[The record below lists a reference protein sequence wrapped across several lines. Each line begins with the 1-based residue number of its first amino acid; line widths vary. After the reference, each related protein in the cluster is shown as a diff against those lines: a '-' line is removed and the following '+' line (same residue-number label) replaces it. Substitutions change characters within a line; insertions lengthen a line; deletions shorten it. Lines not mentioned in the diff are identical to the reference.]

1 MEGCVNETNFVI
13 LEEGVMAMDVIGQ
26 KINEK
31 KLTDNTDAFYVA
43 DLGEVIKKH
52 HQWKMTLPRVKPFYA
67 VKCNDSKPIVW
78 TLAQLGIGFDCA
90 SKNEI
95 AMVQDI
101 GVPPERIIYAHPC
114 KESSYIKFAA
124 TNGIQMMTFDNK
136 DELFK
141 VARVHPTAIMVLR
154 IVANDAKS
162 LFPLSVKFGATLKEC
177 RQLMECAKAL
187 CVEIIGVS
195 FHVGSCCTDPQAF
208 AEVIADSR
216 TVFDI
221 GMSLGFHMNLLDIGG
236 GFPGSEDDKITFE
249 EIAAVINRAL
259 DLHFPEASGVNVIAE
274 PGRYYVT
281 SSLTVAVNI
290 IGRRIT
296 IDSTNSNDDETDTKK
311 TIMYYINDGWHGSLK
326 FEYTPLKPIAFK
338 KVSPDQQLFSTTLWG
353 PTCDGSDC
361 VIDHCELPELEIGDW
376 LLFQNRGAYTI
387 TLSNKFNGFPGPI
400 ANFVVTKEAWE
411 ILQKI
416 KKENQHPT
424 EEQVQGEL

>member
-52 HQWKMTLPRVKPFYA
+52 LQWKMTLPRVKPFYA

-141 VARVHPTAIMVLR
+141 VSRIHPTAKMVLR
-154 IVANDAKS
+154 IVANNAKS
-162 LFPLSVKFGATLKEC
+162 LFPLSMKFGATLKEC

-208 AEVIADSR
+208 AEAIADSR

-236 GFPGSEDDKITFE
+236 GFPGCEDDKITFE
-249 EIAAVINRAL
+249 EVTSVINRAL

-281 SSLTVAVNI
+281 SSLTIAVNI

-296 IDSTNSNDDETDTKK
+296 IDSTNSNDDETETKK

-326 FEYTPLKPIAFK
+326 FEYIPLKPIAFK

-361 VIDHCELPELEIGDW
+361 VTAHYELPELEIGDW

-400 ANFVVTKEAWE
+400 ANFVVTKEAW
-411 ILQKI
+411 
-416 KKENQHPT
+416 
-424 EEQVQGEL
+424 

>member
-13 LEEGVMAMDVIGQ
+13 LEEGVIAMDVIGQ

-31 KLTDNTDAFYVA
+31 KLTGNTDAFYVA

-52 HQWKMTLPRVKPFYA
+52 HQWKMALPRVKPFYA

-78 TLAQLGIGFDCA
+78 TLAQLGISFDCA

-114 KESSYIKFAA
+114 KESSHIKFAA

-141 VARVHPTAIMVLR
+141 IARIHPTARMVLR
-154 IVANDAKS
+154 IVTNDAKS
-162 LFPLSVKFGATLKEC
+162 FLPLSMKFGATLKEC

-187 CVEIIGVS
+187 CVDIIGVS
-195 FHVGSCCTDPQAF
+195 FHVGSGCTEPQAF
-208 AEVIADSR
+208 VEAIADSR
-216 TVFDI
+216 IVFDI

-236 GFPGSEDDKITFE
+236 GFPGSEEEKITFQ

-259 DLHFPEASGVNVIAE
+259 ELHFPEASGVNIIAE
-274 PGRYYVT
+274 PGRYYVA
-281 SSLTVAVNI
+281 SSLTIAANI
-290 IGRRIT
+290 IGRKIT
-296 IDSTNSNDDETDTKK
+296 IDSTNSNDDETETKK
-311 TIMYYINDGWHGSLK
+311 TIMYYVNDGRYGSLK
-326 FEYTPLKPIAFK
+326 AEQPPIKPIAFK
-338 KVSPDQQLFSTTLWG
+338 KVSPDQQLFDTKLWG
-353 PTCDGSDC
+353 PTCDSFDY
-361 VIDHCELPELEIGDW
+361 VIDHCKLPELEIGDW

-387 TLSNKFNGFPGPI
+387 TLASKFNGFQGPI
-400 ANFVVTKEAWE
+400 ANFVMTREGWE
-411 ILQKI
+411 TLQKI
-416 KKENQHPT
+416 KQENQLPT
-424 EEQVQGEL
+424 EEQVQGEI

>member
-78 TLAQLGIGFDCA
+78 TLAQLGISFDCA

-95 AMVQDI
+95 AMVQDF

-114 KESSYIKFAA
+114 KESSHITFAA
-124 TNGIQMMTFDNK
+124 NNGIQMMTFDNK

-141 VARVHPTAIMVLR
+141 VSRIHPTAKMVLR
-154 IVANDAKS
+154 IAVNDS
-162 LFPLSVKFGATLKEC
+162 GSFIPLSVKFGATLKEC

-187 CVEIIGVS
+187 CVDIIGVS
-195 FHVGSCCTDPQAF
+195 FHVGSGCSEPEVF
-208 AEVIADSR
+208 AEAIADSR
-216 TVFDI
+216 MVFDI

-259 DLHFPEASGVNVIAE
+259 DLHFPEASGVKIIAE
-274 PGRYYVT
+274 PGRYYVM
-281 SSLTVAVNI
+281 SSVTMAVNI

-296 IDSTNSNDDETDTKK
+296 IDSTNSNDDETETKK
-311 TIMYYINDGWHGSLK
+311 TIMYYINDGRHGSLK
-326 FEYTPLKPIAFK
+326 AEYTPIIPIAFK
-338 KVSPDQQLFSTTLWG
+338 KINLDQQLFNTKLWG
-353 PTCDGSDC
+353 PTCDSFDY

-376 LLFQNRGAYTI
+376 LLFQNRGAYSVS
-387 TLSNKFNGFPGPI
+387 LSNKFNGFQGAI
-400 ANFVVTKEAWE
+400 ANYVVSKEAW
-411 ILQKI
+411 
-416 KKENQHPT
+416 
-424 EEQVQGEL
+424 